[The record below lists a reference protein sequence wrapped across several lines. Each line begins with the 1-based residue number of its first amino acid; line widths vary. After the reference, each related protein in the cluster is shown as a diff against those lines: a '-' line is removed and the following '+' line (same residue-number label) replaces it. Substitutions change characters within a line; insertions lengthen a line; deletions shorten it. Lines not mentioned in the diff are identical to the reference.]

1 MGRTASLRS
10 RVCLFMTSSAV
21 AFDHRYIDRGNLLHD
36 AVLLFQAKAK
46 GQRGSA
52 SVTSSDLD
60 SADFPI
66 GQNLGTL
73 AEKLALLFMSN
84 ADMRVNITAT
94 AAMISELC
102 DIVGTPA
109 YLLVFV
115 QVLRE
120 VDIART
126 WLRTAMQGHP
136 HDLMDS
142 VPMRKEPCYRSE
154 DLRIVRRA
162 MSDGF
167 VEKCNAFYSLLS
179 HLEGMC
185 TEARDEQLFRFLCE
199 VQVLLDLLMSFVN

>member
-1 MGRTASLRS
+1 M
-10 RVCLFMTSSAV
+10 
-21 AFDHRYIDRGNLLHD
+21 
-36 AVLLFQAKAK
+36 
-46 GQRGSA
+46 
-52 SVTSSDLD
+52 TSSDLD
-60 SADFPI
+60 SADLLI

-94 AAMISELC
+94 AAMISELI

-120 VDIART
+120 VDVARM
-126 WLRTAMQGHP
+126 WLRTPMQGHP
-136 HDLMDS
+136 HDLLDS

-162 MSDGF
+162 MADGF